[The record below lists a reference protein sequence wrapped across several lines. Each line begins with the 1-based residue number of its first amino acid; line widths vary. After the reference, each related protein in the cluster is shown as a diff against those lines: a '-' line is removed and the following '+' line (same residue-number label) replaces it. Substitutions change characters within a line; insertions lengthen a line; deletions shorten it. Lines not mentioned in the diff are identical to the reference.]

1 MALKGNLR
9 DFSFLQL
16 LNLIHL
22 AHKTGGVVIDGS
34 MNAAQVNF
42 QEGKLVYAQSNH
54 EENNLAW
61 ILFKAKKLTYAQY
74 KVISERAGAMSDKE
88 LGLLLINANYLSQKD
103 ILQCIQN
110 HYVYIVNQLITWQD
124 GDFRFENEMKPPPGK
139 INVRINLENI
149 ILEGSRRLKEW
160 EQLIE
165 EIPSLDMALKFVDRP
180 QVNIR
185 NIHLTPIEWKVIT
198 YINPKN
204 SINQIARAIGLDEL
218 EIRRVIY
225 GLLQAG
231 LVQIVRPDG
240 VVRPTLPQ
248 RPATAPPTTKPS
260 KEVRISIVHRLI
272 QRIRSIP
279 T

>member
-34 MNAAQVNF
+34 TNAAQVNF
-42 QEGKLVYAQSNH
+42 REGKLIYAQSNH
-54 EENNLAW
+54 EENSLAW

-74 KVISERAGAMSDKE
+74 KIISERAGAMRDKE
-88 LGLLLINANYLSQKD
+88 LGLLLINANYLSQKA

-110 HYVYIVNQLITWQD
+110 HYVHIVNQLMTWKD
-124 GDFRFENEMKPPPGK
+124 GNFRFENEMKPPPGK
-139 INVRINLENI
+139 INVHINLDNI
-149 ILEGSRRLKEW
+149 ILDGSRRLKEW
-160 EQLIE
+160 EQLRQ

-185 NIHLTPIEWKVIT
+185 NIRLTPTEWKVIT
-198 YINPKN
+198 YIHPKN
-204 SINQIARAIGLDEL
+204 SIEQIARAIGLDEL

-231 LVQIVRPDG
+231 LIQIVRPDG

-248 RPATAPPTTKPS
+248 RPPTAPPTTQPS